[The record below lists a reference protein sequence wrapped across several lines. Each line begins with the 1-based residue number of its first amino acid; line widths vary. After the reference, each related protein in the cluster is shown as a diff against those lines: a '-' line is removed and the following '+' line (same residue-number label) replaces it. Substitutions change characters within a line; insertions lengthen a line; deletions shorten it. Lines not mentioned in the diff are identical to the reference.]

1 MRDIVIIGSGG
12 VGKEV
17 AWIIEQINEVEP
29 TYKIVGFID
38 DDKTKLNTEII
49 GYKVIGDL
57 NYLKE
62 INYQGNVIIA
72 IANYEVKKSIVEKLK
87 ELKVQFPIII
97 HPNLK
102 IHKSA
107 KIGEGSILYGGSI
120 ISPDVKIGK
129 HVIVSPRCGIGHDSI
144 IQDYVSLLWNVSISG
159 NDFIE
164 EGVLFGSGSTII
176 QGKRVEKGSVIGA
189 GAVVVKDIDET
200 GVYKGIPAR
209 TKIKQLI

>member
-62 INYQGNVIIA
+62 INYQGDIVIA

-87 ELKVQFPIII
+87 ELKAQFPIII

-102 IHKSA
+102 IHKSVE
-107 KIGEGSILYGGSI
+107 IDEGSILYEGSI
-120 ISPDVKIGK
+120 ISPNVKMGK
-129 HVIVSPRCGIGHDSI
+129 YVIVSPKCGIGHDSI

-164 EGVLFGSGSTII
+164 EGVLFGSGSTVI
-176 QGKRVEKGSVIGA
+176 QGKRVKKGSIIGA
-189 GAVVVKDIDET
+189 GAVVVKDIDER
-200 GVYKGIPAR
+200 GIYKGIPAR
-209 TKIKQLI
+209 I